1 MLLFPYRCNFKFL
14 IFYADSRGEGV
25 EVSLNFFPV
34 SRKSDLFFMR
44 LPVGS
49 VVFVSHRLVCEGV
62 LLCKFFRQKIFP
74 DQRKTEQFFSMKPNL
89 QSQKPP

>member
-1 MLLFPYRCNFKFL
+1 MRIREVREPK
-14 IFYADSRGEGV
+14 
-25 EVSLNFFPV
+25 VSLNFFPV
-34 SRKSDLFFMR
+34 SRKSDFFFMR

-62 LLCKFFRQKIFP
+62 LLCKFFRQNFFP
-74 DQRKTEQFFSMKPNL
+74 TNGKLEQFFSMKPNL

>member
-1 MLLFPYRCNFKFL
+1 
-14 IFYADSRGEGV
+14 
-25 EVSLNFFPV
+25 
-34 SRKSDLFFMR
+34 MR

-49 VVFVSHRLVCEGV
+49 VVFVSHRQVCEGV

-89 QSQKPP
+89 QSQKPRSYLCLLKREKRPPGWGTAYGGGFTDRETG